1 MSDPTNFSQVRCRE
15 MAATQRLMMEMP
27 ENQCG
32 LVTRCATIAAC
43 DYDGTMKL
51 HDLINIIMGK
61 EDESN
66 HKDGNIF

>member
-1 MSDPTNFSQVRCRE
+1 MTYKTNFSQIRCRE

-27 ENQCG
+27 ESQCQ

-51 HDLINIIMGK
+51 HDVVDKVMRGEKNDL
-61 EDESN
+61 
-66 HKDGNIF
+66 